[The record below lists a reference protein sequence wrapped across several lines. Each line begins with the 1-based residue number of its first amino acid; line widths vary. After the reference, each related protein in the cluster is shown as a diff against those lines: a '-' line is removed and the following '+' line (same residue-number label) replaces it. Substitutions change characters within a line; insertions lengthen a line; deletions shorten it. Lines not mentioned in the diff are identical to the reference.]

1 MDINENRESMIKT
14 RRQQRKELRLRIQA
28 LYEEMQQNVCDSQD
42 NRWTELLNLTEEY
55 SKAAIWSY
63 LSRKSSANA
72 NNYQEIV
79 QMGRIE
85 LWGENV
91 LESYKTSLEDHP
103 GWMFAEYAKGT
114 YMNQAKEYLTE
125 CYDYR
130 KKFVSEN
137 EQRTDEN
144 GEKLKTDREDYQEY
158 LKDKYAEEMRELSEV
173 ISRRYMQ
180 MVMNSDEEPFQI
192 ILLCYSKI
200 LPVVLRQTNCFSADG
215 WAWKT
220 MQGKT
225 MFKLSDAFVL
235 AFNSAVQIIQV
246 AFGESYMSKLEQPFE
261 DYEKKGYAVFT
272 DLYEQKNTK
281 NWVARLNKKIMT
293 DLVQTIMA
301 DSTTDDAVKKLVG
314 ESRIYREIADNKK
327 RK

>member
-1 MDINENRESMIKT
+1 MDINENRESMIQT

-28 LYEEMQQNVCDSQD
+28 LYEEMQQNTCDSQD
-42 NRWTELLNLTEEY
+42 NRWTEFLNLTEEY
-55 SKAAIWSY
+55 SRAAIWVY
-63 LSRKSSANA
+63 LKGTAFANE
-72 NNYQEIV
+72 NSYQEIV
-79 QMGRIE
+79 QKVRIA
-85 LWGENV
+85 LWKGTV
-91 LESYKTSLEDHP
+91 FKRYKISLEDHP
-103 GWMFAEYAKGT
+103 DWMFAEYVKGAYIKKAKAYVIKRYNYG
-114 YMNQAKEYLTE
+114 
-125 CYDYR
+125 
-130 KKFVSEN
+130 KKFISEN

-158 LKDKYAEEMRELSEV
+158 LKDQYAEEMRELSEV

-180 MVMNSDEEPFQI
+180 TVMNSDEEPFQI